1 MAVSSPSKLPLPPAD
16 LTSRSL
22 PLRRIQGS
30 LFRIH
35 HSTSKWAYFGKNG
48 DGRFDDP
55 LKRYGMLYAALR
67 PEAAFAEVFLRQ
79 LSLMLVLESGLQ
91 ERSLSEIICKPINCV
106 DLTGSGLRRLSCDKR
121 VSTEK
126 SYSTTGCWSRAIFE
140 HPQRPDGIIYLSRH
154 NPQFRCVA
162 LFERGVS
169 RFSLKSRQ
177 GLLSGSC
184 RAWTIRQ
191 IKKYKLAIQPVA

>member
-1 MAVSSPSKLPLPPAD
+1 MAVSSPGKLPLPPED
-16 LTSRSL
+16 LASRSL
-22 PLRRIQGS
+22 SLRRLQGS

-35 HSTSKWAYFGKNG
+35 RSTSKWGYFGKNG

-55 LKRYGMLYAALR
+55 LKKYGVLYAALK

-79 LSLMLVLESGLQ
+79 LSLMLVLESDLY
-91 ERSLSEIICKPINCV
+91 ERSLSEITCKAINCV
-106 DLTGSGLRRLSCDKR
+106 DFTGSGLRRLSCDNR
-121 VSTEK
+121 ISTERP
-126 SYSTTGCWSRAIFE
+126 YGTTTCWSRAIFE

-154 NPQFRCVA
+154 DPQFRCVA
-162 LFERGVS
+162 LFERETS
-169 RFSLKSRQ
+169 RFSLKSRR

-191 IKKYKLAIQPVA
+191 ITKYKLAVEPVS